1 MRYCGGQGNLSP
13 CRSEH
18 SAMQLEIKATA
29 QLNDDEAGALKAL
42 SAAVYPPK
50 PDAAKN
56 ASPIKWARPQ
66 WSILL
71 RDVDSQLVSYVGA
84 LTRLGLCDN
93 QEILIGGIGGVKT
106 HPGAARQRVC
116 QGRDPAS
123 DRFPAPRAGRRF
135 LAAGLPRRSADLLSA
150 PWLERLCRGYPG
162 AAERTKVDIHLER
175 SHGHLRWEGAAV
187 LPGFGF
193 MRPAL
198 VIAAIMR

>member
-1 MRYCGGQGNLSP
+1 
-13 CRSEH
+13 
-18 SAMQLEIKATA
+18 MQLEIKATA

-106 HPGAARQRVC
+106 HPAQRGKGYAKAGIQRATDFLRRELGVDFSLLVC
-116 QGRDPAS
+116 R
-123 DRFPAPRAGRRF
+123 
-135 LAAGLPRRSADLLSA
+135 ADLLTYYQRLGWSA
-150 PWLERLCRGYPG
+150 FAGDTLVQQNGLKSIFTWNEVMVIPAGKALPSCRVLDLCGPPW
-162 AAERTKVDIHLER
+162 
-175 SHGHLRWEGAAV
+175 
-187 LPGFGF
+187 
-193 MRPAL
+193 
-198 VIAAIMR
+198 